1 MAAAAAAAT
10 AVKPGTEA
18 LLGLSAYVDEDALS
32 HAFPVKVVAVVELFM
47 APAFE
52 TNVAA
57 VATGLLPV
65 VCMFANRGNSHFYWF
80 HLADLFLPLISKYH
94 LKKRQDM
101 RFS

>member
-65 VCMFANRGNSHFYWF
+65 VCMFANRGFILQIYSC
-80 HLADLFLPLISKYH
+80 HLLVSTILTNDRI
-94 LKKRQDM
+94 
-101 RFS
+101 

>member
-18 LLGLSAYVDEDALS
+18 LLGLSSHVEEDALS
-32 HAFPVKVVAVVELFM
+32 HVFPVKVVAVVELFM

-65 VCMFANRGNSHFYWF
+65 VCLFAKRGNIYCLGFVLQICYC
-80 HLADLFLPLISKYH
+80 HLVNTILTTDRI
-94 LKKRQDM
+94 
-101 RFS
+101 